1 MKYENNPYLRVAMKR
16 IAFILL
22 SYLTLIV
29 AKGAEPFCE
38 IALFD
43 EDAGL
48 SQHSVKQI
56 AQDSDGLIWIATWN
70 GLNRFDGYD
79 FDCVRPGINDD
90 TRRYSNRI
98 RDIKPGCDGDLW
110 CRVDDKIVRLDVRTN
125 KFADIHSQL
134 ERKLDFKFSA
144 NGMRLSRGLD
154 TVVVECDGGSF
165 ITFPVKN
172 PVDGA
177 GRCDKRPA
185 IKFFSSS
192 SRRPIKG
199 YDISKIAYSRVTNDG
214 GNAAWVVT
222 TDGVVSLVDISTGT
236 RKTVA
241 DLKVADSSMRYC
253 TTDSYGN
260 LWMRC
265 SRGAYRLTLG
275 LLPYTKLKTPHSPS
289 RVLAMTRDV
298 DGRIWVAESGNGSVA
313 VYNSIDSSPRYLT
326 PDGRLTDSYV
336 RFGHAVYSM
345 YASADGTIWL
355 GSKPDGLYRLIPTA
369 SDGGSFAVEHIADG
383 YIYDISSG
391 GNGCLW
397 VATLRRGVMR
407 IENPT
412 GQNPRVTH
420 LADICS
426 DYPKVAVSCR
436 KLAFENDS
444 TLQVA
449 TTSGLLTIAL
459 RCDLTTPTAFTL
471 HASETGN
478 KTSLGCVATMDVL
491 PLDGGRLAVATESN
505 GVNLRDADGRFSSR
519 NVTDNYSLDLAQSLS
534 VSADGRRVAVVAPRT
549 IYTIDT
555 ADGDMRFFGES
566 YWHDKVQFTDCRLLP
581 PVDTATSSPD
591 ARWLAATADGAIAFR
606 LGDVDCEV
614 AVPRIMFTKAS
625 IQGRADTLLTSTT
638 SHVTL
643 GKTERNITLR
653 FAAVNHPYPADIR
666 YAFRVDGGEWTDLG
680 STRAITLYDLAPRT
694 YDIEVRSSDTGR
706 RSPDSMASLQ
716 LDVTP
721 KFYETVLAR
730 LIFLLLILAFVGG
743 VIRVIVYI
751 RAIKRKQRETLEAYM
766 RLVGA
771 TTTPSETAD
780 VTSETASTLQQPE
793 ISDADKDFMDRV
805 MNYVNSHLSDPDS
818 SVDDMAAAI
827 GVSRSGLARKMRS
840 SIGVSAADFLRRTRM
855 SHAAKLLL
863 STDLPIKEIA
873 YECGFSDLNYFSKS
887 FKTHYSL
894 SPTAYRQNHGEK
906 VSAEAS
912 TDSDTATTRPNSP
925 EKEL

>member
-1 MKYENNPYLRVAMKR
+1 MKR
-16 IAFILL
+16 IAFIIL
-22 SYLTLIV
+22 SYLTLIL
-29 AKGAEPFCE
+29 AKGAEPYCE

-79 FDCVRPGINDD
+79 FDCVRPGIDD
-90 TRRYSNRI
+90 ETRRYSNRI

-110 CRVDDKIVRLDVRTN
+110 CRIDDKIVRLDVRTN
-125 KFADIHSQL
+125 RFADIHSQL
-134 ERKLDFKFSA
+134 ERKLDFKFSV

-154 TVVVECDGGSF
+154 TVVVECDCGSF

-172 PVDGA
+172 PIDGA
-177 GRCDKRPA
+177 VRSDKRPA

-192 SRRPIKG
+192 FRRPVKG
-199 YDISKIAYSRVTNDG
+199 YDISKIAFSREAADG

-222 TDGVVSLVDISTGT
+222 TDGVVALVDTSTGT

-241 DLKVADSSMRYC
+241 DLEVDDSSMRYC

-260 LWMRC
+260 LWLRC

-275 LLPYTKLKTPHSPS
+275 LLPYTKLKTPHRPS

-313 VYNSIDSSPRYLT
+313 VYDSIASSPRYLT
-326 PDGRLTDSYV
+326 PDGRLTDTDA

-345 YASADGTIWL
+345 YASADGTVWL
-355 GSKPDGLYRLIPTA
+355 GSKPDGLYRLTPTA
-369 SDGGSFAVEHIADG
+369 PDGVSFAVERIADG

-412 GQNPRVTH
+412 GRTPRVTH
-420 LADICS
+420 LADVCP
-426 DYPKVAVSCR
+426 DYPEVAVSCR

-459 RCDLTTPTAFTL
+459 HSDLTTPSAFTL
-471 HASETGN
+471 HTSETGN
-478 KTSLGCVATMDVL
+478 NASLGCVATMDVL
-491 PLDGGRLAVATESN
+491 PLDGRRLAVATESN

-534 VSADGRRVAVVAPRT
+534 ASADGRKVVVVAPRM

-555 ADGDMRFFGES
+555 ADGNMRFFGES
-566 YWHDKVQFTDCRLLP
+566 YWHDKVLFTDCRLLP
-581 PVDTATSSPD
+581 PVDTAAASSTTSPTSPD

-606 LGDVDCEV
+606 FSDVDREV
-614 AVPRIMFTKAS
+614 AAPRIMFTKAS
-625 IQGRADTLLTSTT
+625 IQGRADTLLTSAT
-638 SHVTL
+638 SRVTL

-680 STRAITLYDLAPRT
+680 TTRVITLYDLAPQT
-694 YDIEVRSSDTGR
+694 YDIEVRTSDSGR
-706 RSPDSMASLQ
+706 RSPDSIASLQ

-721 KFYETVLAR
+721 KFYETLFAR
-730 LIFLLLILAFVGG
+730 LIFLLMILALVGG

-771 TTTPSETAD
+771 TPTPPTTPSETAD
-780 VTSETASTLQQPE
+780 ATSEPTPTPSLPE
-793 ISDADKDFMDRV
+793 ISEADKEFMNRV
-805 MNYVNSHLSDPDS
+805 MDYVNSHLSDPDS

-840 SIGVSAADFLRRTRM
+840 SMGVSAADFLRRTRM

-887 FKTHYSL
+887 FKAHYSI

-906 VSAEAS
+906 A
-912 TDSDTATTRPNSP
+912 SDTAATASDTAATQLTTP
-925 EKEL
+925 EKEQ

>member
-1 MKYENNPYLRVAMKR
+1 MKR

-22 SYLTLIV
+22 TYLTLIV

-79 FDCVRPGINDD
+79 FDCVRPGIDDD

-98 RDIKPGCDGDLW
+98 RDIKPDRDGNLW
-110 CRVDDKIVRLDVRTN
+110 CRVDDKIVCLDVRTN
-125 KFADIHSQL
+125 KFTDIHSQL
-134 ERKLDFKFSA
+134 ERKLGYSFSM

-154 TVVVECDGGSF
+154 TLVVECDDRSF

-172 PVDGA
+172 PIDGA
-177 GRCDKRPA
+177 VRMDKRPA

-192 SRRPIKG
+192 YRRPVKG
-199 YDISKIAYSRVTNDG
+199 YDISTIAYSRVAADG

-222 TDGVVSLVDISTGT
+222 TDGVVSLVDTSTGS

-241 DLKVADSSMRYC
+241 DLEIDDSSMRYC

-260 LWMRC
+260 LWLRC

-275 LLPYTKLKTPHSPS
+275 LLPYTKLKTPHPSS

-313 VYNSIDSSPRYLT
+313 VYDSIVSSPRYLT
-326 PDGRLTDSYV
+326 PDGRLTDSDAC
-336 RFGHAVYSM
+336 FGHAVYSM
-345 YASADGTIWL
+345 YASADGTVWL
-355 GSKPDGLYRLIPTA
+355 GSKPDGLYRLTPTA
-369 SDGGSFAVEHIADG
+369 PDGGQYAVDRIADG

-412 GQNPRVTH
+412 GRNPRVIH
-420 LADICS
+420 LVDVCP
-426 DYPKVAVSCR
+426 DYPEVAVSCR

-459 RCDLTTPTAFTL
+459 RSDLTTPTAFTL
-471 HASETGN
+471 HTSETGN

-491 PLDGGRLAVATESN
+491 PLDGRRLAVATESN

-534 VSADGRRVAVVAPRT
+534 ATTDGRKVIVVAPRM

-566 YWHDKVQFTDCRLLP
+566 YWHDKVQFTDSRLLP
-581 PVDTATSSPD
+581 PVDTATTSAD
-591 ARWLAATADGAIAFR
+591 ARWWLAATADGAIAFR
-606 LGDVDCEV
+606 LGDVDREV
-614 AVPRIMFTKAS
+614 AAPRIMFTKAS

-638 SHVTL
+638 SLVTL

-666 YAFRVDGGEWTDLG
+666 YSFRVDGGEWTDLG
-680 STRAITLYDLAPRT
+680 STRVITLYDLAPRT
-694 YDIEVRSSDTGR
+694 YDIEVRTSDIGR
-706 RSPDSMASLQ
+706 RSPDSVASLR

-721 KFYETVLAR
+721 KIYETLLAR
-730 LIFLLLILAFVGG
+730 LIFLLMILALIGG

-771 TTTPSETAD
+771 TTSTTSTSESATDLTAD
-780 VTSETASTLQQPE
+780 STSESVTTPPMPE
-793 ISDADKDFMDRV
+793 ISESDREFMDRV
-805 MNYVNSHLSDPDS
+805 MDYVNSHLSDPES
-818 SVDDMAAAI
+818 SVDDMAAAV

-840 SIGVSAADFLRRTRM
+840 SMGVSAADFLRRTRM

-873 YECGFSDLNYFSKS
+873 YECGFTDLNYFSKS
-887 FKTHYSL
+887 FKAHYSL
-894 SPTAYRQNHGEK
+894 SPTIYRQNHGEK
-906 VSAEAS
+906 ATAEA
-912 TDSDTATTRPNSP
+912 TIASDTAAPQPTPP
-925 EKEL
+925 EKE

>member
-1 MKYENNPYLRVAMKR
+1 MKR
-16 IAFILL
+16 IAIILL

-38 IALFD
+38 VALFD

-56 AQDSDGLIWIATWN
+56 ALDSDGLIWIATWN

-79 FDCVRPGINDD
+79 FECVRPGIDDD

-134 ERKLDFKFSA
+134 ERKLNFKFSV
-144 NGMRLSRGLD
+144 NGMRLSRKLD
-154 TVVVECDGGSF
+154 TLVVECDGGSF
-165 ITFPVKN
+165 VTFPVKN

-177 GRCDKRPA
+177 VRSDKRPA

-192 SRRPIKG
+192 SRRPVKG
-199 YDISKIAYSRVTNDG
+199 YDISKIAYSRVTADG
-214 GNAAWVVT
+214 GNFAWVVT
-222 TDGVVSLVDISTGT
+222 TDGVVSLVDVSTGS

-241 DLKVADSSMRYC
+241 DLEVDDSSMRYC

-260 LWMRC
+260 LWLRC
-265 SRGAYRLTLG
+265 SHGAYRLTLG
-275 LLPYTKLKTPHSPS
+275 LLPYMKLKTPHRPS

-313 VYNSIDSSPRYLT
+313 VYDSIDSSPRYLT
-326 PDGRLTDSYV
+326 PDGRLTDSDAC
-336 RFGHAVYSM
+336 FGHAVYSM
-345 YASADGTIWL
+345 YASADGTVWL
-355 GSKPDGLYRLIPTA
+355 GSKPDGLYRLTSTA
-369 SDGGSFAVEHIADG
+369 PDGDSFAVERIADG

-412 GQNPRVTH
+412 GRNPRVTH
-420 LADICS
+420 LADVCP
-426 DYPKVAVSCR
+426 DYPEVAVSCR

-449 TTSGLLTIAL
+449 TTSGLLTITL
-459 RCDLTTPTAFTL
+459 RSDQTTPSAFTL
-471 HASETGN
+471 HTSETGN

-534 VSADGRRVAVVAPRT
+534 SSADGSRVVVAASRM

-555 ADGDMRFFGES
+555 ADGDMHFFGES
-566 YWHDKVQFTDCRLLP
+566 YWHNKVLFTDCRLLP
-581 PVDTATSSPD
+581 PVDTDTTTPPD

-606 LGDVDCEV
+606 LGDVDREV
-614 AVPRIMFTKAS
+614 APPRIMFTKAS
-625 IQGRADTLLTSTT
+625 IQGRADTLLTATASL
-638 SHVTL
+638 VTL

-680 STRAITLYDLAPRT
+680 STRVITLYDLAPQT
-694 YDIEVRSSDTGR
+694 YDIEVRSSDIGR
-706 RSPDSMASLQ
+706 RCPDSIASLR

-730 LIFLLLILAFVGG
+730 LIFLLMILAIVGG
-743 VIRVIVYI
+743 IIRVIVYI

-771 TTTPSETAD
+771 TTTLTETAD
-780 VTSETASTLQQPE
+780 ATSEIVPTPPMPE
-793 ISDADKDFMDRV
+793 ISEADKEFMDRV

-840 SIGVSAADFLRRTRM
+840 SMGVSAADFLRRTRM
-855 SHAAKLLL
+855 RHAAKLLL

-873 YECGFSDLNYFSKS
+873 YESGFTDLNYFSKS
-887 FKTHYSL
+887 FKAHYSL

-906 VSAEAS
+906 ASVEAD
-912 TDSDTATTRPNSP
+912 TDSDTAATLLKSP
-925 EKEL
+925 EKE